1 MTTTPR
7 ERTNITPELAQLYP
21 PIEPFKT
28 GMLDAGDGH
37 QVYWELCGNPVGKP
51 AVFLHGGPGG
61 GCSPEH
67 RRLFNPDKYCLL
79 LFDQRGCGRSTP
91 HASLD
96 ANTTW
101 HLVCDMEKLRSQ
113 LGVRK
118 WLVFGGSWGST
129 LALAYA
135 QKHPE
140 CVSEL
145 VLRGIFTVRP
155 EELHWYYQEGA
166 SWVFPDEWEH
176 FVAPIP
182 IQERSDLMGA
192 YHRRLTGID
201 PVAQIQAA
209 VAWSRWEGRTITL
222 LPDASVDEV
231 HSDPHFALAFAR
243 IENHYFMNKG
253 FLEDQQ
259 LLRDAS
265 KLRDIPGVIV
275 QGRYDMACPTK
286 TAWELHKAW
295 PKAKFQLVNDAG
307 HAFKVPGM
315 LDRLIR
321 ATDAFS
327 TSFSAS

>member
-1 MTTTPR
+1 MNTTP
-7 ERTNITPELAQLYP
+7 TQPLNTKPAMAQLYP
-21 PIEPFKT
+21 AIEPFKS
-28 GMLDAGDGH
+28 GMLDVGDGH
-37 QVYWELCGNPVGKP
+37 QVYWELCGNPIGKP

-67 RRLFNPDKYCLL
+67 RRLFNPDKYCVM

-91 HASLD
+91 HAGLD

-101 HLVCDMEKLRSQ
+101 HLVADIEKLRSQ
-113 LGVRK
+113 LGVQK

-135 QKHPE
+135 QKHSDR
-140 CVSEL
+140 VSEL
-145 VLRGIFTVRP
+145 VVRGIFTVRP
-155 EELHWYYQEGA
+155 EELHWYYQDGA

-182 IQERSDLMGA
+182 LEERGDLMGA
-192 YHRRLTGID
+192 YHRRLTGPDHKAKIE
-201 PVAQIQAA
+201 AA

-222 LPDASVDEV
+222 LPDLTVDEV
-231 HSDPHFALAFAR
+231 HSDPHFALAFSR

-259 LLRDAS
+259 LLRDAG
-265 KLRDIPGVIV
+265 KLRGIPGVIV

-286 TAWELHKAW
+286 TAWDLHKAW
-295 PKAKFQLVNDAG
+295 PEAKFQLVNDAG
-307 HAFKVPGM
+307 HAFKEPGI

-321 ATDAFS
+321 ATDEFS